1 MSKIEDISEA
11 NINKPNVLG
20 AQYRLRVENV
30 RPKLDISVGGQWQ
43 NVSSND
49 QIDSGKWVMITATWD
64 GSIQR
69 IYINGN
75 LNLENSVAT
84 DGGIDNLTG
93 GDLMIGKGWHPSS
106 GLINGSIDDVRIYN
120 RALSEAE
127 VAALYEF
134 ENKPVVN
141 EPVPSLSNFTP
152 VEGSDGSEVVVTGEH
167 LTKVT
172 GVWLGETAVSQFSAS
187 SDDRLVFTVPANAK
201 SGKIRLVSGKD
212 SVVSND
218 TFEVT
223 ESKVDPDLKLL
234 ISRVLSNQ
242 DQITIQAVGKAR
254 DPFETVELEF
264 SDDLIHWQRQ
274 NFQLPINLPLNFPLH
289 QDVQFMRVKR
299 IND

>member
-1 MSKIEDISEA
+1 ESGKAYSFDGEDDYIKVLDNEILRPKHITISTWVYLPENGQGNTHVVSKIEDISEA

-43 NVSSND
+43 NISSND

-134 ENKPVVN
+134 ENKPVV
-141 EPVPSLSNFTP
+141 
-152 VEGSDGSEVVVTGEH
+152 
-167 LTKVT
+167 
-172 GVWLGETAVSQFSAS
+172 
-187 SDDRLVFTVPANAK
+187 
-201 SGKIRLVSGKD
+201 
-212 SVVSND
+212 
-218 TFEVT
+218 
-223 ESKVDPDLKLL
+223 
-234 ISRVLSNQ
+234 
-242 DQITIQAVGKAR
+242 
-254 DPFETVELEF
+254 
-264 SDDLIHWQRQ
+264 
-274 NFQLPINLPLNFPLH
+274 
-289 QDVQFMRVKR
+289 
-299 IND
+299 